1 MYFQGLQSQERNLFL
16 FNDLLLIAKERSTA
30 HYKLKDQVRQEGRPR
45 RRNLVCG
52 ENDYFQSGNMTL
64 FVLTFHFIFHFLVL
78 LRLGDLGLIWN
89 CPCHCSLV
97 SFFVKYDFIIQGRV
111 PLVITPGLSDK
122 MRIKS
127 NLQTGIIPLFLPK
140 LCMYR
145 VIWVGRVCI

>member
-30 HYKLKDQVRQEGRPR
+30 HYKLKDQVSRERPRRQR

-52 ENDYFQSGNMTL
+52 ENDYFPSGNMTL
-64 FVLTFHFIFHFLVL
+64 FVLTFHFIFHFHVL
-78 LRLGDLGLIWN
+78 LRLGDLGLILN

-111 PLVITPGLSDK
+111 PLVITPALSDK
-122 MRIKS
+122 IRIKS

-140 LCMYR
+140 LCMF
-145 VIWVGRVCI
+145 